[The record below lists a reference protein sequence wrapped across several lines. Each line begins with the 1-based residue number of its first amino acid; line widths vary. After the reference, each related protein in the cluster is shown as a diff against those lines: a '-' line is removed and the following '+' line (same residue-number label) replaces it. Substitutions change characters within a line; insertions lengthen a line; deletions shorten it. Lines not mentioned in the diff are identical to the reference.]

1 MSGKFQRTYS
11 NVAWRMSGKFQRTYN
26 SVAWRMSGKFQRT
39 CSNVAWRMS
48 GKFQRTYI
56 AWHDA
61 EWKVPENLQRSMS
74 FLRKITWTLLHAP
87 PHPTPPLHTCTYWQP
102 QTRMSFLRKFTWTL
116 LHAPP
121 HPKPAPPHPPDVYKT
136 PRPSKGRGP
145 TSFMAQI
152 ELPSCFLQLPNYHV
166 VGNLLVAPWLPLQ
179 QEKLVTTIAPKQL
192 PPFATGQPILIFI
205 HPLHPYRWGWNPQVS

>member
-1 MSGKFQRTYS
+1 MTLSGKFQRTYREACPS
-11 NVAWRMSGKFQRTYN
+11 SA
-26 SVAWRMSGKFQRT
+26 
-39 CSNVAWRMS
+39 
-48 GKFQRTYI
+48 
-56 AWHDA
+56 
-61 EWKVPENLQRSMS
+61 RSHERYYM
-74 FLRKITWTLLHAP
+74 
-87 PHPTPPLHTCTYWQP
+87 PHPTPPVHTCTYRQP